1 MKNIEN
7 LSRDRSLCVCVF
19 LKNQMEIIDWKNI
32 ITEIEY
38 IFQLGQPLQENPEE
52 QLKDYHLISLAT
64 F

>member
-7 LSRDRSLCVCVF
+7 LSRDRSLCVCF
-19 LKNQMEIIDWKNI
+19 FKEPNGNYRLKNI

>member
-7 LSRDRSLCVCVF
+7 LSRDRSLCVF
-19 LKNQMEIIDWKNI
+19 FFKEPNGNYRLKNI